1 MKKDFFNNNIKPE
14 YVSYIWTT
22 IIIICVVFFGC
33 GGLFLFMAVFV
44 ASDEATREPLLWFG
58 IISLLFGAVYSFGT
72 ICVIRAYPKSKKII
86 KWFLNSDYYFVGK
99 DSKEYYG
106 HWRGKYAFT
115 AITSGSCAPHNI
127 IVGSQYAQKYRIYV
141 KRTIVSVIL
150 MFVNIAAFGLVFSNF
165 EKLPVWLQSEW
176 AIGIFF
182 ALLEV
187 LFMVLGGVCAVRVND
202 IREKARKEYLRK
214 KISEEDEW

>member
-22 IIIICVVFFGC
+22 IIIICVVS
-33 GGLFLFMAVFV
+33 LVV
-44 ASDEATREPLLWFG
+44 AACFIYGYFEAWDEATRGPLLWLG
-58 IISLLFGAVYSFGT
+58 IISLLFGAVYSLGT
-72 ICVIRAYPKSKKII
+72 ICVIRSYPKSKKII
-86 KWFLNSDYYFVGK
+86 TWFLNSDYYFVGR
-99 DSKEYYG
+99 DSKKYYG
-106 HWRGKYAFT
+106 HWRGKHAFAAT
-115 AITSGSCAPHNI
+115 TSGSYVSRNM
-127 IVGSQYAQKYRIYV
+127 IVGSQYAQQYRIYV
-141 KRTIVSVIL
+141 RRTIMNVIL
-150 MFVNIAAFGLVFSNF
+150 MFANIAAFGLVFSNF

-187 LFMVLGGVCAVRVND
+187 LFMVLGSVCAFRVKD
-202 IREKARKEYLRK
+202 IREKMRKEYLRK